1 MILKNKT
8 AIVTGA
14 GNHSGIGAATAKEL
28 ARNGANVVIT
38 DLTSNKDGLDSV
50 ASEIGK
56 ESAMALC
63 ADVTNKDEIEAC
75 IESTLNK
82 FGSIDILVNNAG
94 VAVGSPGFLDQNE
107 NDLDI
112 TFGVNLFGLI
122 KFSQAVI
129 PAMMKQKDGV
139 IVNIASLAGLKN
151 IPPVPPSYTA
161 SKFAVIGITKAI
173 AQEFGPYNINCNAVC
188 PGTVDTD
195 MRSIALENISKE
207 NGITIEE
214 ADLEEISMVSL
225 GRAGKPEE
233 IASLVTYLASPQS
246 RYITG
251 AAIPIDGG
259 ITFGL

>member
-1 MILKNKT
+1 
-8 AIVTGA
+8 
-14 GNHSGIGAATAKEL
+14 
-28 ARNGANVVIT
+28 
-38 DLTSNKDGLDSV
+38 
-50 ASEIGK
+50 
-56 ESAMALC
+56 
-63 ADVTNKDEIEAC
+63 
-75 IESTLNK
+75 
-82 FGSIDILVNNAG
+82 
-94 VAVGSPGFLDQNE
+94 
-107 NDLDI
+107 
-112 TFGVNLFGLI
+112 
-122 KFSQAVI
+122 
-129 PAMMKQKDGV
+129 MMKQKDGV

>member
-14 GNHSGIGAATAKEL
+14 GNHSGIGACTAKEL
-28 ARNGANVVIT
+28 ARHGANVVIT
-38 DLTSNKDGLDSV
+38 DLSSNKDGLSSV
-50 ASEIGK
+50 ASDIGK
-56 ESAMALC
+56 ESTKVIC
-63 ADVTNKDEIEAC
+63 VDVTQKDDIEAC
-75 IESTLNK
+75 VESTLNR

-94 VAVGSPGFLDQNE
+94 IAIGSPGFLDQSE
-107 NDLDI
+107 KDLEA
-112 TFGVNLFGLI
+112 TFGVNLFGVI

-129 PAMMKQKDGV
+129 PSMIEQKDGV

-173 AQEFGPYNINCNAVC
+173 AQEFGPHNINCNAIC
-188 PGTVDTD
+188 PGTIDTD
-195 MRSIALENISKE
+195 MRSIALENIAKE
-207 NGITIEE
+207 NKISIQD

-246 RYITG
+246 KYITG
-251 AAIPIDGG
+251 AAILIDGG